1 MRSEG
6 GRFPRVT
13 AAVSGETAMKTSLFG
28 TADGASDSV
37 AYSMG
42 ADTVISDGCYIIVV
56 ML

>member
-1 MRSEG
+1 M
-6 GRFPRVT
+6 
-13 AAVSGETAMKTSLFG
+13 AMKTSLFG

>member
-28 TADGASDSV
+28 AVDGASDSV

-42 ADTVISDGCYIIVV
+42 ADTVISVG
-56 ML
+56 